1 MPGMLNMDTELV
13 ERARV
18 VAASTVD
25 SLDGQV
31 RTVDS
36 EVSAVVGSPAWQ
48 MGQAVAYGGVNGDF
62 CSTANVLNR
71 ALEKISV
78 DTGASVQD
86 YLATQDAGQTTV
98 LATQVTPFGGAL
110 R

>member
-1 MPGMLNMDTELV
+1 MPGMLNMDTELA

-36 EVSAVVGSPAWQ
+36 EVSAVVGSSWH

-62 CSTANVLNR
+62 CNTANVLNR

-86 YLATQDAGQTTV
+86 YLATHDAGQAGINAIQT
-98 LATQVTPFGGAL
+98 TPFGGAL